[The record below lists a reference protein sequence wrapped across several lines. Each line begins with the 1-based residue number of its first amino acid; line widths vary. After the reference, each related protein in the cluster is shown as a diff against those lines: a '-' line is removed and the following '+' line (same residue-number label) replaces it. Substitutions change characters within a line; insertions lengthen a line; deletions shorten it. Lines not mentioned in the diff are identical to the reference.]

1 MKDNHI
7 KLGGFSIARVLKDD
21 ETSVNTQIGTQAY
34 LAPEIINGENYD
46 YRIDIW
52 DLGIILYEMI
62 NFKNPFEANKKYAML
77 MNNIVNGKINE
88 IENKTVSNELIELIY
103 TILKVNPLERPEIK
117 DIVGKCKEILEKIKK
132 E

>member
-7 KLGGFSIARVLKDD
+7 KLGGFSIAKVLKDD
-21 ETSVNTQIGTQAY
+21 ETSANAQIGTQDY
-34 LAPEIINGENYD
+34 FAPEIVNGENYD

-62 NFKNPFEANKKYAML
+62 NFKKPFQAKGVAKML
-77 MNNIVNGKINE
+77 NNIVNGKINE